1 MAGRGQCLVGLQSLS
16 ILNRLCRCAMSPYIP
31 QVGNKTLHK
40 SPQYLGLK
48 LSNFGAVM
56 ERAQEWIASV
66 STVQGPSSR
75 VRA

>member
-1 MAGRGQCLVGLQSLS
+1 MAGSGQCLVGLQSLS
-16 ILNRLCRCAMSPYIP
+16 ILNRLCRSAMSQYTP

-40 SPQYLGLK
+40 SPQYLGLN
-48 LSNFGAVM
+48 LSNFGAVLG
-56 ERAQEWIASV
+56 RVQEWIASV